1 MRSLPWDCDWVTMSR
16 VTFGDQMLRMKWR
29 KRRNCVT
36 VSQVRWS
43 IKCTRPWAAASQAFK
58 EIILLHFSQPFT
70 SFCIAAP
77 LQTPADAGQS
87 QLTRNRRRRIVGRH
101 MMVSLGVEEPR
112 HEHEGLFVSAL
123 AILTSD
129 CHTGEGESVGGEEV
143 GRKLEPGCLAS
154 PLSPLDPLYSA

>member
-1 MRSLPWDCDWVTMSR
+1 
-16 VTFGDQMLRMKWR
+16 
-29 KRRNCVT
+29 
-36 VSQVRWS
+36 
-43 IKCTRPWAAASQAFK
+43 
-58 EIILLHFSQPFT
+58 
-70 SFCIAAP
+70 
-77 LQTPADAGQS
+77 
-87 QLTRNRRRRIVGRH
+87 
-101 MMVSLGVEEPR
+101 MVSLGVEEPR